1 MSSYKYSCAYST
13 LDTMNASQSAS
24 NMTQSGGI
32 QQAMAAGAPSMRLQT
47 VPVYGGLSYEA
58 LTHDGRCSCGGH
70 FTITDAYPDY
80 GNNCT
85 KFTRRLC
92 SGESQ

>member
-1 MSSYKYSCAYST
+1 MSKYSCVYST
-13 LDTMNASQSAS
+13 LDTMNASQSAA
-24 NMTQSGGI
+24 NMSQSGI
-32 QQAMAAGAPSMRLQT
+32 QQAAASGTPSMRLQT

-58 LTHDGRCSCGGH
+58 LTHDGKCTCGGH
-70 FTITDAYPDY
+70 FTISNAYPDY

-92 SGESQ
+92 SGDSQ

>member
-1 MSSYKYSCAYST
+1 MSSKYSCVYST
-13 LDTMNASQSAS
+13 LDTMNASESAS
-24 NMTQSGGI
+24 GMTQSGGI
-32 QQAMAAGAPSMRLQT
+32 QQSMAAGTPSMRLQT

-58 LTHDGRCSCGGH
+58 LTHDGRCTCGGH
-70 FTITDAYPDY
+70 FTIMNAYPDY

-92 SGESQ
+92 SGDSQ